1 MNEVRQIVLA
11 YAGQALEGDANVLNV
26 QLTGVLPRDLDAP
39 TNFNKMS
46 PAQRVTAARAALA
59 SAGVAG
65 LAPLAQVRADRWGRG
80 IALDAET
87 WKPVCSHDGIFGHI
101 CGPSGIAKDSGS
113 RAGRLHRA
121 LDRVLDEL
129 ERRGRRARK
138 RRPDLDNRVAAD
150 ARTIE
155 RMARRDKRTVSDVRT
170 TRDAGERAIGNHG
183 SMNELR
189 RLAGLDAADDGSDG
203 AYFARCAN
211 LTCGLGA

>member
-1 MNEVRQIVLA
+1 MKEVRQIVLA

-39 TNFNKMS
+39 TNFNRMS

-59 SAGVAG
+59 AAGVAG
-65 LAPLAQVRADRWGRG
+65 LAPLAQVRADRWGRAMG
-80 IALDAET
+80 LDAEAV
-87 WKPVCSHDGIFGHI
+87 KPVRKPGGE
-101 CGPSGIAKDSGS
+101 PAKDSET
-113 RAGRLHRA
+113 RAAMLHRA
-121 LDRVLDEL
+121 LDHVLDEL